1 MLNKFR
7 IDNFEATNLKYSN
20 SKIDSKIEFLNSLRK
35 IDKDKSKKTLWTK
48 IKNIFKG

>member
-7 IDNFEATNLKYSN
+7 IDNFKATNLKYSN
-20 SKIDSKIEFLNSLRK
+20 SKLDSKIDFLNSLR
-35 IDKDKSKKTLWTK
+35 DKDKSKKTLWTK